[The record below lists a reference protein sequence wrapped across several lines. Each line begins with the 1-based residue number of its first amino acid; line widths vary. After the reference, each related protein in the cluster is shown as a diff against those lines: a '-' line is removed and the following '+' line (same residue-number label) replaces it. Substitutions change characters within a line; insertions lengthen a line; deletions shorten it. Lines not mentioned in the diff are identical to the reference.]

1 MESIQITGTHL
12 NQSIETLQQ
21 TIGGT
26 IKQGLKEVVLEIDSE
41 FGYGSISGMQLK
53 GGISFIQFNI
63 TFNEEVEISFETSKQ
78 SLVNFAYCSE
88 GQLAHSFNNKTDKTT
103 LNIFETGILSNIV
116 QDKNTL
122 FFKKDEKT
130 SVCIISVNTQF
141 GDANVYKINS
151 QLRERFITG
160 SIEDI
165 AFVSSPNLKIAERV
179 KQLTAIK
186 QDGVVKTLL
195 IEGLVHVILALE
207 IDQHK
212 KDIYSLEQNTGS
224 LTNKEMQ
231 DVKELSDFINNF
243 PETNLTVTQL
253 SHKIG
258 LTPSKLQEGFKLM
271 HGRTVND
278 YIRDVRVTK
287 SEELIK
293 TTDMNISQILYTLGF
308 SSRSYFSK
316 IFKQKYNCSPSQY
329 KAQNKLAV
337 SA

>member
-1 MESIQITGTHL
+1 MKTIQITGTNL
-12 NQSIETLQQ
+12 NQSIQVLKE

-26 IKQGLKEVVLEIDSE
+26 IAHGVKEMTLNIDSE
-41 FGYGSISGMQLK
+41 LGYGSINGMQLK
-53 GGISFIQFNI
+53 GGISFIQFNATFTEDIKI
-63 TFNEEVEISFETSKQ
+63 TFETPRQ
-78 SLVNFAYCSE
+78 CLVNFAYCSE
-88 GQLAHSFNNKTDKTT
+88 GQLEHSFNGKLERTT
-103 LNIFETGILSNIV
+103 LNVFETGILSNIT
-116 QDKNTL
+116 QTQNTL
-122 FFKKDEKT
+122 HFKKDEKI
-130 SVCIISVNTQF
+130 SACIISVNTKF
-141 GDANVYKINS
+141 GDERTYKINT
-151 QLRERFITG
+151 QLKERFISNAT
-160 SIEDI
+160 EDI

-179 KQLTAIK
+179 KQLQAIK
-186 QDGVVKTLL
+186 QEGVVKTLL

-207 IDQHK
+207 IEQHK
-212 KDIYSLEQNTGS
+212 KDIYKLNHNTGS
-224 LTNKEMQ
+224 LTHKEMQ

-243 PETNLTVTQL
+243 PETNLTVTEL

-316 IFKQKYNCSPSQY
+316 IFKAKYNCSPSQY